1 MKHTTLFLII
11 ATISFIFQSCTYTE
25 RITDG
30 KTAYE
35 RKQFA
40 VAIPMFEKEYKKE
53 KDINEKGRIAYQL
66 AESYR
71 KVNDPQNA
79 SDWYRKAQEN
89 RYGKDTDLKYAE
101 MLLQLQ
107 DYPEAKQAFRSA
119 GRYAGDARM
128 YREQMYACDAA
139 QRWLKE
145 ADSSEYKVSSL
156 ATNNTATDFS
166 PVVYGPNQLIISS
179 DRVEE
184 DEKEDY
190 KWTGEKFFDLYL
202 LDIESNTVTSFE
214 QEKLDDAYHQ
224 GNLVFTTDKKAV
236 FFTECG
242 SDSKAKFDY
251 CKIMYSKIDAAGNWS
266 TPVQITLGPKAQNY
280 MHPTISE
287 DGNLLIFASNPEEG
301 FGGYDLYYS
310 IKIDGTDTEWSEPI
324 NMGNSI
330 NTKGNDVFPFMDKD
344 TLYFSSDGHV
354 GMGGLDIFR
363 VEKKAQ
369 RWQRP
374 QNLKAPINSG
384 GDDFGFIIDR
394 EGNRQEGIEQIGYFA
409 SNRIGGKGSDDI
421 YRFAKEPI
429 IEPVVPQQDTP
440 QIVFVI
446 NLEGLA
452 KERLLAEPTNPNS
465 TVTGYQNLMGV
476 SIQISSEDTV
486 YTVGSDID
494 GSFYGTLKADR
505 DYSLKATK
513 QGYFTETAT
522 LSTKG
527 IVLTESN
534 PDTTLKV
541 EMALTK
547 IITNQEIVLENIYYD
562 LDKADIRE
570 DAKPTLDSLVLLLQ
584 TNPTLNIQLSSH
596 TDCQG
601 QTSYNERLS
610 QRRAESAVQYLI
622 QKEINADRLT
632 AKGYGESKLADDCK
646 CNECTPEQ
654 HQTNRRTT
662 FLILE

>member
-1 MKHTTLFLII
+1 MRQIILFIFLSTTLF
-11 ATISFIFQSCTYTE
+11 IFDSCTYTE

-35 RKQFA
+35 RKQYA

-53 KDINEKGRIAYQL
+53 KDVNQKGRIAYQL

-79 SDWYRKAQEN
+79 ADWYRKAQDN

-101 MLLQLQ
+101 MLLQLE
-107 DYPEAKQAFRSA
+107 DYEEAKQAFRSA

-145 ADSSEYKVSSL
+145 ADSSEYKVTSL
-156 ATNNTATDFS
+156 ATNNTATDFA
-166 PVVYGPNQLIISS
+166 PVVYAPNQLIISS

-184 DEKEDY
+184 DEKENY
-190 KWTGEKFFDLYL
+190 KWTGDKFFDLYL
-202 LDIESNTVTSFE
+202 LDIESNTVELFE

-224 GNLVFTTDKKAV
+224 GNLVFTPDKTAV

-242 SDSKAKFDY
+242 SESKAKFDF
-251 CKIMYSKIDAAGNWS
+251 CKIMYSTIDATGKWS
-266 TPVQITLGPKAQNY
+266 TPVQLNLGPKAQNY
-280 MHPTISE
+280 MHPAISLNGE
-287 DGNLLIFASNPEEG
+287 VLIFASDPEEG

-310 IKIDGTDTEWSEPI
+310 IKIKDTKNEWSEPI
-324 NMGNSI
+324 NMGNNI
-330 NTKGNDVFPFMDKD
+330 NTKGNDVFPFIDRD

-363 VEKKAQ
+363 VENKAQ

-384 GDDFGFIIDR
+384 GDDFGFIID
-394 EGNRQEGIEQIGYFA
+394 EGGLKKEGIQQMGYFS
-409 SNRIGGKGSDDI
+409 SNRMGGKGSDDI
-421 YRFAKEPI
+421 YRFQYEPKI
-429 IEPVVPQQDTP
+429 VPVVPQDTP
-440 QIVFVI
+440 EIIFTI
-446 NLEGLA
+446 NLAGIA
-452 KERLLAEPTNPNS
+452 KERILADPTNPNS
-465 TVTGYQNLMGV
+465 AVTGYQNLMGA

-494 GSFYGTLKADR
+494 GSFYGTLKADAS
-505 DYSLKATK
+505 YELKATK
-513 QGYFTETAT
+513 QGYFTESMT
-522 LSTKG
+522 LSTNG
-527 IVLTESN
+527 IVLTEEN
-534 PDTTLKV
+534 PDTTINV

-547 IITNQEIVLENIYYD
+547 IVTNQEIVLENIYYD
-562 LDKADIRE
+562 LDKAEIRE
-570 DAKPTLDSLVLLLQ
+570 DAKPTLDSLVMLLKA
-584 TNPTLNIQLSSH
+584 NPTLNIQLSSH

-601 QTSYNERLS
+601 AASYNERLS

-622 QKEINADRLT
+622 QKEVNADRLT
-632 AKGYGESKLADDCK
+632 AKGYGESRLADECK
-646 CNECTPEQ
+646 CNECTPAQ